1 MLNHINLYLDNTH
14 SVGLGDNLCFL
25 SALANLPTKVN
36 LYVSNHHNTL
46 NRLSELGNILQIPK
60 SSVQFFENNEQVG
73 DCQNTGW
80 PIKLLTDYYKPQQVQ
95 VNNQLLETNSARE
108 KRCVALAGF
117 YELPTDTE
125 NQDAYTKNRWPWCKH
140 RPIEYYAKIFTWLKN
155 MHYDVITVDR
165 FWSLEHKV
173 EALVKNCCAI
183 ISYEGGMAHLAHM
196 LQIPCFLID
205 WKHPSPSTKLGTFH
219 CDFVHMTN
227 SVHILRD
234 DNELFAWSFDQ
245 FNHRIKELS
254 QGLTNNRFMSK
265 EYSLNFHKNSIS
277 EKLEVLDKHGAAMF
291 ASVNVVDPHNSIANA
306 LNQYFL
312 NLK

>member
-1 MLNHINLYLDNTH
+1 MSKVNLNLDNTH

-25 SALANLPTKVN
+25 SAVANLPIQVN
-36 LYVSNHHNTL
+36 VYVSNHHNTF
-46 NRLSELGNILQIPK
+46 NRFIELCNIFQVPK
-60 SSVQFFENNEQVG
+60 SSVQFFEREEQQG
-73 DCQNTGW
+73 DCHNTGW
-80 PIKLLTDYYKPQQVQ
+80 PIKLLTDYYKPQHVQ
-95 VNNQLLETNSARE
+95 VGNQLLETNSAKE

-117 YELPTDTE
+117 YESPTGPE
-125 NQDAYTKNRWPWCKH
+125 NHHAYTQNQWPWCKH

-165 FWSLEHKV
+165 FWSLEHKI
-173 EALVKNCCAI
+173 ETLVKNCCAI

-205 WKHPSPSTKLGTFH
+205 WKHPSPSTRLGTFH

-234 DNELFAWSFDQ
+234 DNELFNWSFDQ

-254 QGLTNNRFMSK
+254 MGLTNNRFISK
-265 EYSLNFHKNSIS
+265 EYSINFHKNSIS
-277 EKLEVLDKHGAAMF
+277 EKLEVLDKHRTTVF
-291 ASVNVVDPHNSIANA
+291 ASVRVVNPYNSIANV
-306 LNQYFL
+306 LDQYFL
-312 NLK
+312 KQN